1 MPDTDILAHARS
13 HRRIDGNESVS
24 LWDAG
29 DGVALLEIHSP
40 RGDLGVA
47 AVDLLERVPTLVRAD
62 HAALVIANDHER
74 GLCRGGSLTEF
85 IALMESDNWDGF
97 SSYLRRG
104 QDALLALRYA
114 PFPVIAAAYGVTLA
128 GGSELMLHCDAVV
141 AHGSLVCG
149 FVEEWSGIIP
159 GWGGC
164 TQMLRRWQISEGDP
178 GDSVAQVFQLM
189 SAAEIKTTANAREA
203 RLLLAHDE
211 LVEDRARLV
220 GAAKDRARTLAE
232 GYAPPP
238 AARLVAAGEAAT
250 ALIGEGIEAKL
261 AAGELIESD
270 AVQRRALLHIL
281 SCGGAEAGS
290 TFSERQVMDLEH
302 DVFVDLAKRPIVRTY
317 MRELVSTPRRPK
329 RASA

>member
-114 PFPVIAAAYGVTLA
+114 PFPVTAAAYGVTLA

-220 GAAKDRARTLAE
+220 
-232 GYAPPP
+232 
-238 AARLVAAGEAAT
+238 AAGEAAT

>member
-1 MPDTDILAHARS
+1 MPDTDVLARARA

-29 DGVALLEIHSP
+29 DGVALLEIHTP

-47 AVDLLERVPTLVRAD
+47 AVDLLERVPILVRAD

-74 GLCRGGSLTEF
+74 GLCRGGSLPEF
-85 IALMESDNWDGF
+85 IALMESDNWDAF

-114 PFPVIAAAYGVTLA
+114 PFPVIAAAYGVTVA
-128 GGSELMLHCDAVV
+128 GGSELLLHCDAVV
-141 AHGSLVCG
+141 AHDSLVCG

-164 TQMLRRWQISEGDP
+164 TQMLRRWQTSEGSLRE
-178 GDSVAQVFQLM
+178 SVDQVFQLI
-189 SAAEIKTTANAREA
+189 SAAQFKNPTNAREA
-203 RLLLAHDE
+203 RLLLAHDQ
-211 LVEDRARLV
+211 LVEDRAHLI
-220 GAAKDRARTLAE
+220 GLAKDRAQALAE

-238 AARLVAAGEAAT
+238 PARIVAAGEAAT
-250 ALIGEGIEAKL
+250 TLIGEGIKAKL
-261 AAGELIESD
+261 TAGELIESD

-281 SCGGAEAGS
+281 SCGGAEAGQ
-290 TFSERQVMDLEH
+290 TLSERQVMDLEH
-302 DVFVDLAKRPIVRTY
+302 DVFLDLAKRPIVRIY
-317 MRELVSTPRRPK
+317 MRELLTTPRRPA